1 MLHILLF
8 FFRAGTAT
16 LPGPDFD
23 EDVDS
28 AATSW
33 PRTVTSM
40 AVSNISCTPVISLD
54 EHSMYLAPIF
64 WATDLPCCCVTG
76 VRPCVLRSSM
86 QVRLFRR
93 SDLRPQRMMGV
104 VGQKWRTSGYHWVE
118 VSIWKT
124 IRTFV

>member
-16 LPGPDFD
+16 LPEFD
-23 EDVDS
+23 DEAESV
-28 AATSW
+28 ATSC

-40 AVSNISCTPVISLD
+40 AVSKISCTPVISLD
-54 EHSMYLAPIF
+54 EHSMYRAPIF
-64 WATDLPCCCVTG
+64 AATDLPCCCVTG

-104 VGQKWRTSGYHWVE
+104 VGQKWRTSGYHCE
-118 VSIWKT
+118 
-124 IRTFV
+124 